1 MTWLESEHWPKETPG
16 QRLQQLIDGP
26 GIIQIPGAH
35 NALAG
40 LMAKRAGFRC
50 LYVSGAAVSAS
61 LGLPDLGIITLE
73 ELCFHVRSLYRA
85 TQLPLVVDADT
96 GYGEVMNVMRTVHE
110 LEAAGAA
117 AMQMEDQILPKKCGH
132 LNDKRLVTTAEMCAK
147 VTAAKRARRDLRII
161 ARTDAVQSEGL
172 DGAIVRMNRY
182 IEAGADIAFADA
194 LVDEHMF
201 RTFTSGISVPFIA
214 NMAEFGRT
222 PYYTA
227 TQFEAMGCKL

>member
-117 AMQMEDQILPKKCGH
+117 AMQM
-132 LNDKRLVTTAEMCAK
+132 
-147 VTAAKRARRDLRII
+147 
-161 ARTDAVQSEGL
+161 
-172 DGAIVRMNRY
+172 
-182 IEAGADIAFADA
+182 
-194 LVDEHMF
+194 
-201 RTFTSGISVPFIA
+201 
-214 NMAEFGRT
+214 
-222 PYYTA
+222 
-227 TQFEAMGCKL
+227 